1 MRYANLSVDDETQ
14 VDVSTV
20 LHWYDFVFPFCYVGQ
35 QRNAILA
42 RRGLDVVELPFQ
54 AHPDIPLGGI
64 AECPIFLNTD
74 RLQGR

>member
-1 MRYANLSVDDETQ
+1 MQ
-14 VDVSTV
+14 
-20 LHWYDFVFPFCYVGQ
+20 F
-35 QRNAILA
+35 LA